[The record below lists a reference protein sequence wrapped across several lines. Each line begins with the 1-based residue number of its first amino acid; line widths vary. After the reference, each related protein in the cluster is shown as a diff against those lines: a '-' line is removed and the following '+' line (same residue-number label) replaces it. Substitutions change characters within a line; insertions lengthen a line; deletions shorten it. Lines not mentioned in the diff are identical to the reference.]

1 MRAGGALGQFHL
13 PAIVRL
19 IVLAEYFPLLFGLL
33 LKMQDI
39 LRRELAGISQPEF
52 KVRDSEDRYEVS
64 LGPRL
69 PQARS
74 KLSKFRV
81 ASPSK
86 NFSNLDPIDEMLLLS
101 VDQRLSMTE
110 MCERTGLKST
120 NTIANRLK
128 NLEKLGLIN
137 PPRRFR
143 LARSRTLTS
152 LAVQVLKANGHQVN
166 TRDTGFTSNF
176 QR

>member
-1 MRAGGALGQFHL
+1 
-13 PAIVRL
+13 
-19 IVLAEYFPLLFGLL
+19 
-33 LKMQDI
+33 
-39 LRRELAGISQPEF
+39 
-52 KVRDSEDRYEVS
+52 
-64 LGPRL
+64 
-69 PQARS
+69 
-74 KLSKFRV
+74 
-81 ASPSK
+81 
-86 NFSNLDPIDEMLLLS
+86 MLLLS

-128 NLEKLGLIN
+128 NLEKLGYIN

-152 LAVQVLKANGHQVN
+152 QAVQVLKANGHQVN
-166 TRDTGFTSNF
+166 TRDSGFTSNF